1 MSIASRLGLFA
12 AVVGV
17 LPATA
22 AIRGG
27 SIVDEAAEDRQMT
40 HRRGMSSEP
49 LVDYLYTYGAPSV
62 AKRITNPG
70 GKCSEFRD
78 SVHPAGA
85 ALLFVAI
92 YDCQARPNWL
102 AASFL
107 EACQRNMLEISSDLW
122 MTNS

>member
-22 AIRGG
+22 AIQGG

-92 YDCQARPNWL
+92 YCQARPNWL

-107 EACQRNMLEISSDLW
+107 RPASETCLRFPP
-122 MTNS
+122 TFG